1 MSELERLRMLLEIA
15 LFALDMSPGAE
26 LSKEP
31 WVRLAESAH
40 MHGRKLERE
49 EIVADLRK
57 LWDLDKREGVR
68 DALDFAANRYE
79 RREHKKENAL

>member
-1 MSELERLRMLLEIA
+1 MTELERVRMLLEVA
-15 LFALDMSPGAE
+15 LFALGMSPGTNLAN
-26 LSKEP
+26 EP

-68 DALDFAANRYE
+68 EALEFAANRYE
-79 RREHKKENAL
+79 RREHKK